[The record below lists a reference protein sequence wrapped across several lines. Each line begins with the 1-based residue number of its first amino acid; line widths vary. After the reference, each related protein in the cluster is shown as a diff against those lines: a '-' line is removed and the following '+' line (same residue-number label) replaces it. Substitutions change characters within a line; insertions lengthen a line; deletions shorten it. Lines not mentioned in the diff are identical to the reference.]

1 MHTRALVS
9 IFVVAGL
16 VHAVPHATGTELV
29 ASAASKASEALT
41 ATDKGI
47 RHGARRAGD
56 AIDHG
61 VKKTGE
67 LVHRG
72 AKKIGLPPPAPA
84 SAPK

>member
-1 MHTRALVS
+1 MHTRHFISTLVL
-9 IFVVAGL
+9 AGL
-16 VHAVPHATGTELV
+16 VQTAPLAMGAEGV
-29 ASAASKASEALT
+29 AAAASKASEALT

-56 AIDHG
+56 AVNHG

-72 AKKIGLPPPAPA
+72 AKKIGLPPPAAA

>member
-1 MHTRALVS
+1 MHTRHFISMLLL
-9 IFVVAGL
+9 AGL
-16 VHAVPHATGTELV
+16 VQAVPHATGTELV

-56 AIDHG
+56 AIGHG